1 VKLVQSA
8 IIVIAAIAVLVT
20 NYFPDVHATCAVGP
34 NGAAICAGLSQAN
47 NITKSNSVANGAH
60 GGTPDVIITLGC
72 AVNDIRYGEYSNT
85 CYHPSTLYV
94 KLGTRVT
101 WQNDDTWQHS
111 VTYGNPWQALSTG
124 YFFDSNT
131 IDSGQSFSYRFNY
144 LGTYPYYDAL
154 NWWETGLVIVK
165 K

>member
-1 VKLVQSA
+1 VKLVQPS
-8 IIVIAAIAVLVT
+8 IIVITATIMFIT
-20 NYFPDVHATCAVGP
+20 NYLPDVHATCVIGP
-34 NGAAICAGLSQAN
+34 SGATICAGLSQVI
-47 NITKSNSVANGAH
+47 NITKSNYATNG
-60 GGTPDVIITLGC
+60 TPDRNPDVIITLGC
-72 AVNDIRYGEYSNT
+72 AINDIRYGDYFNT
-85 CYHPSTLYV
+85 CYQPSPLYV

-111 VTYGNPWQALSTG
+111 VTYGNPRQAILAG

-131 IDSGQSFSYRFNY
+131 IEPGHSFSYQFNY
-144 LGTYPYYDAL
+144 LGAYPYYDAL